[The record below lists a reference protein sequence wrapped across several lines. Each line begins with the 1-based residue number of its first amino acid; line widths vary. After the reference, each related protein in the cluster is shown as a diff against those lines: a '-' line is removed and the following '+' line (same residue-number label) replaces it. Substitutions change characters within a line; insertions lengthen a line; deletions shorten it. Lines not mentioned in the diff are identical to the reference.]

1 MSETEADPVHSVPP
15 DDVRDI
21 FDVGQTLN
29 DTYEIRAVLGAGG
42 MGQVFEAHDLL
53 LHRKVA
59 IKAAWPDIKD
69 SPIRKE
75 AQALAAIRHPGMVQV
90 YAVGR
95 HEGVEYV
102 VMERVVGVSLETH
115 LERRFAKGERFEIQE
130 ALDLLIPIADALVAV
145 HGAGIAHRDIK
156 PGNVM
161 LSTGGRAV
169 LMDFGLF
176 LPEFEV
182 AAQVT
187 IAGSPQYMAPEAI
200 TNSVEPGA
208 GGLVDLYALGVV
220 AFEILTGQPPFGGET
235 PDEVWDHH
243 LYDPVPDASAL
254 RAEIPP
260 ALSRLVSDMLAKDPG
275 QRPQNAEAV
284 LFRLRAIRA
293 QIAAQPREEPLTVL
307 VVDDDKD
314 LAKILSFYVKKAASN
329 AEVRVAANGEAAIAA
344 IREREP
350 QLLLLDLHMPKMSGV
365 EVCMYLRG
373 EGIAEK
379 MSIAVVS
386 AGAQDEDRLLLGT
399 LGIHKFI
406 QKGDGLAAAVTTLVK
421 EERAR
426 RAAER
431 RP

>member
-1 MSETEADPVHSVPP
+1 MQSVPP

-21 FDVGQTLN
+21 FEVGQVLS
-29 DTYEIRAVLGAGG
+29 DTYEIRAVIGAGG

-59 IKAAWPDIKD
+59 IKAAWPELRD
-69 SPIRKE
+69 SPVRKE
-75 AQALAAIRHPGMVQV
+75 AQALAAIRHPGLVQV
-90 YAVGR
+90 YAAGT
-95 HEGVEYV
+95 HDGVEYV
-102 VMERVVGVSLETH
+102 VMERVVGVSLDTH
-115 LERRFAKGERFEIQE
+115 LERRASQGERLEITE
-130 ALDLLIPIADALVAV
+130 ALDLLIPITDALVAV

-161 LSTGGRAV
+161 LATGGRVV
-169 LMDFGLF
+169 LMDLGLF
-176 LPEFEV
+176 LPEFDV

-187 IAGSPQYMAPEAI
+187 IAGSPQYMSPEAI

-220 AFEILTGQPPFGGET
+220 AFELLTGQPPFAGAT
-235 PDEVWDHH
+235 PEEVWDRH
-243 LYDPVPDASAL
+243 LYDPVPDPGAL
-254 RAEIPP
+254 RVETPAE
-260 ALSRLVSDMLAKDPG
+260 LSRLVTELLSKDPG
-275 QRPQNAEAV
+275 QRPQSAEAA

-293 QIAAQPREEPLTVL
+293 QVATQPREAQLSVL

-314 LAKILSFYVKKAASN
+314 LAKILSFYVKKAAPS
-329 AEVRVAANGEAAIAA
+329 AEIRVAANGEAAIAA

-350 QLLLLDLHMPKMSGV
+350 HLLLLDLHMPKMSGV

-373 EGIAEK
+373 EGVAEH

-386 AGAQDEDRLLLGT
+386 AGAQEEDRSLLGT
-399 LGIHKFI
+399 LGIHRFI
-406 QKGDGLAAAVTTLVK
+406 QKGDGLAAAVATLVK

-426 RAAER
+426 RAGER
-431 RP
+431 RG

>member
-1 MSETEADPVHSVPP
+1 MDSLPP

-21 FDVGQTLN
+21 FEVGQVLN
-29 DTYEIRAVLGAGG
+29 DTYEIRSVLGAGG

-59 IKAAWPDIKD
+59 IKAAWPEIKD

-90 YAVGR
+90 HAVGR
-95 HEGVEYV
+95 HEGIEYV

-115 LERRFAKGERFEIQE
+115 MERRFTKNERFDVMEV
-130 ALDLLIPIADALVAV
+130 LDLSIAIADALMAV
-145 HGAGIAHRDIK
+145 HNAGIAHRDIK

-161 LSTGGRAV
+161 MSTGGRIV

-220 AFEILTGQPPFGGET
+220 AFELLTGQPPFSGDT
-235 PDEVWDHH
+235 PDEVWDRH
-243 LYDPVPDASAL
+243 LYDPVPDAVVL
-254 RAEIPP
+254 RSETPA
-260 ALSRLVSDMLAKDPG
+260 ALSKLITDLLAKDPG
-275 QRPQNAEAV
+275 HRPQNAEAV

-293 QIAAQPREEPLTVL
+293 QVAAQPREEALSVL

-314 LAKILSFYVKKAASN
+314 LAKIMSFSVKKGAPT
-329 AEVRVAANGEAAIAA
+329 AEIRVAPNGEAAIAA

-350 QLLLLDLHMPKMSGV
+350 HLLLLDLHMPKMSGV

-379 MSIAVVS
+379 MSIVVVS
-386 AGAQDEDRLLLGT
+386 AGAQDEDRTLLSQ
-399 LGIHKFI
+399 LGIQKFI
-406 QKGDGLAAAVTTLVK
+406 QKGDGLAAAVTTFIK

-426 RAAER
+426 RLAER
-431 RP
+431 KH

>member
-1 MSETEADPVHSVPP
+1 MQSVPP
-15 DDVRDI
+15 DDIRDI
-21 FDVGQTLN
+21 FEVGQILN

-42 MGQVFEAHDLL
+42 MGQVFEAQDLL

-59 IKAAWPDIKD
+59 IKAAWPDIQD
-69 SPIRKE
+69 SPVRKE

-90 YAVGR
+90 HAVGR
-95 HEGVEYV
+95 HDGVEYV

-115 LERRFAKGERFEIQE
+115 LERRFSRGERFEIVE

-161 LSTGGRAV
+161 LATGGRAV

-182 AAQVT
+182 AAQET

-220 AFEILTGQPPFGGET
+220 AFELLTGQPPFGGET
-235 PDEVWDHH
+235 PDEVWDRH
-243 LYDPVPDASAL
+243 LYEDVPDACAL
-254 RAEIPP
+254 RAEIPRD
-260 ALSRLVSDMLAKDPG
+260 LSRLVTDLLAKDPA
-275 QRPQNAEAV
+275 QRPQNAESV
-284 LFRLRAIRA
+284 LFRLKAVRA
-293 QIAAQPREEPLTVL
+293 QAAAQPAEEPLSVL

-314 LAKILSFYVKKAASN
+314 LAKILSFYVKKGAPY
-329 AEVRVAANGEAAIAA
+329 AEVRVAHNGEAAIAA

-350 QLLLLDLHMPKMSGV
+350 HLLLLDLHMPKMSGV

-373 EGIAEK
+373 EGIAAK
-379 MSIAVVS
+379 MAIAVVS
-386 AGAQDEDRLLLGT
+386 AGAQDEDRTLLGT
-399 LGIHKFI
+399 LGIQRFI
-406 QKGDGLAAAVTTLVK
+406 QKGDGLAGAVSTLVK

-426 RAAER
+426 RLAER
-431 RP
+431 RG

>member
-1 MSETEADPVHSVPP
+1 MQSVPP
-15 DDVRDI
+15 DEPSDI
-21 FDVGQTLN
+21 FEVGQVLS
-29 DTYEIRAVLGAGG
+29 DTYEIRAVLGAGA

-59 IKAAWPDIKD
+59 IKAAWPEVQE

-90 YAVGR
+90 HAVG
-95 HEGVEYV
+95 HHDGIEYV

-115 LERRFAKGERFEIQE
+115 LERRFAKGERFDIVE

-161 LSTGGRAV
+161 LATGGRAV

-182 AAQVT
+182 AAQDT

-220 AFEILTGQPPFGGET
+220 AFEVLTGHPPYGGRT
-235 PDEVWDHH
+235 PDEVWDKH
-243 LYDPVPDASAL
+243 LYEDVPEACAL
-254 RAEIPP
+254 RAEIPRE
-260 ALSRLVSDMLAKDPG
+260 LSGLVTELLAKDPG

-284 LFRLRAIRA
+284 LFRLRALRA
-293 QIAAQPREEPLTVL
+293 QAAAQPREEPLDVL

-314 LAKILSFYVKKAASN
+314 LAKVLSFYVKKASPH
-329 AEVRVAANGEAAIAA
+329 AEVRVAHNGEAAIAA
-344 IREREP
+344 IKEREP
-350 QLLLLDLHMPKMSGV
+350 HLLLLDLHMPRMSGV

-379 MSIAVVS
+379 MSITVVS
-386 AGAQDEDRLLLGT
+386 AGAQDEDRSLLGT
-399 LGIHKFI
+399 LGIHSFI
-406 QKGDGLAAAVTTLVK
+406 QKGDGLAAAVSALVK

-426 RAAER
+426 RAAAR
-431 RP
+431 RG